1 MTASGIIN
9 HVNVLHYRAKL
20 EQSKNKTT
28 ETGHSLDSAEDASL
42 FKP

>member
-1 MTASGIIN
+1 MTAPGIIN
-9 HVNVLHYRAKL
+9 HVNVLHFRAKL

-28 ETGHSLDSAEDASL
+28 ETGHFFDSVEDASL